1 MRGSSAHARARAPG
15 ERFRLTV
22 ARAEPRLQA
31 MVRRGAFM
39 LKRSRN
45 KVVAGIC
52 GGVAEHL
59 GWSPGRTRLVY
70 ALLSV
75 LSAGF
80 PGVLLYLALWF
91 LMPPP
96 AASAFRL
103 EDFRQ
108 Q

>member
-1 MRGSSAHARARAPG
+1 MTRARAPG
-15 ERFRLTV
+15 ERFRLTGPL
-22 ARAEPRLQA
+22 AEPRLHS

-70 ALLSV
+70 TLLSA